1 MNKDDSRGDSPQLN
15 TCWSSLP
22 SLRLPSH
29 LRRFGGRGARGLCLA
44 TRSARRRILSEKGLP
59 LRSKTSCCTDG
70 PWRCRGQATIEAAVL
85 LPSVMLLFAIL
96 LEPAC
101 LSYTRTIMRATACET
116 ARVAATDYDGDLD
129 GPPAPGGG
137 ARGPT
142 LSRGRKG
149 RLAGRHRTRRARGQ
163 GGDQG
168 PCEATSPDG
177 RRRLCAW
184 RVRRGRRRA

>member
-1 MNKDDSRGDSPQLN
+1 M
-15 TCWSSLP
+15 
-22 SLRLPSH
+22 
-29 LRRFGGRGARGLCLA
+29 A

-129 GPPAPGGG
+129 DC
-137 ARGPT
+137 
-142 LSRGRKG
+142 KG
-149 RLAGRHRTRRARGQ
+149 FALRRLAAVPEVPLFHVGGKADWQVDIERGEHEVKVAIRGHARPLPLMGVVASALGESDGEGVVPRVEVSEKVRPDWL
-163 GGDQG
+163 GGSYESWQQIWG
-168 PCEATSPDG
+168 
-177 RRRLCAW
+177 
-184 RVRRGRRRA
+184 